1 MRRGL
6 YHAKNKIMK
15 AHQNKT
21 YLAFLRAEL
30 PKLAE
35 KSIPFWHRTFNPKHD
50 ALRYCL
56 KRVPI
61 DPKGIIGEFGVYK
74 GKTLRLIA
82 RRFPT
87 AEIFGFDSFEGF
99 PDDGRTDWKQDFSL
113 EGALPEV
120 PANVSLHKGFFEDT
134 LPGFVAENGTRYFSL
149 LHIDCDIYS
158 STKTVFSLC
167 RPMIQSGCVI
177 VFDELL
183 HYNEFLENEM
193 LAFYEFVRE
202 TGATFEW
209 VAIRRKVMPLDQ
221 FLDPDEAAR
230 RMKGGMKIYRD
241 HGYDQDVALRITGFQ
256 PHGG

>member
-1 MRRGL
+1 M
-6 YHAKNKIMK
+6 M
-15 AHQNKT
+15 AHHNET

-35 KSIPFWHRTFNPKHD
+35 KPIPFWCRTLNSKHD
-50 ALRYCL
+50 SLRYCL

-61 DPKGIIGEFGVYK
+61 DPAGMIGEFGVYK
-74 GKTLRLIA
+74 GATLRMIA
-82 RRFPT
+82 QRFPM

-99 PDDGRTDWKQDFSL
+99 PDDGRTDWQKDFSL
-113 EGALPEV
+113 QGVLPIV
-120 PANVSLHKGFFEDT
+120 PANVSLVKGFFEDT
-134 LPGFVAENGTRYFSL
+134 LPGFVAENDTRYFSL

-167 RPMIQSGCVI
+167 RPMIRAGCVI

-183 HYNEFLENEM
+183 HYNGFLKNEM
-193 LAFYEFVRE
+193 LAFYEFVQE

-221 FLDPDEAAR
+221 FLNPDKATWR
-230 RMKGGMKIYRD
+230 NKGGMKAYRK
-241 HGYDQDVALRITGFQ
+241 HGYEQEVALRITGFK
-256 PHGG
+256 PSSG